1 MVVLTMH
8 RLSENKGVAWAAIS
22 LVSLVLVLL
31 AMTSV
36 SGGFTGLSGTLESL
50 AYAGAVMIPLLIV
63 VFLALWKP
71 GDATKNEQ
79 AVLARIPVK
88 D

>member
-1 MVVLTMH
+1 MR

-22 LVSLVLVLL
+22 IVSLVFVLF

-50 AYAGAVMIPLLIV
+50 GYAGVVAVPLLVV

-71 GDATKNEQ
+71 GDTAKNQEE
-79 AVLARIPVK
+79 VLARIPVK